1 MVVHHGELNNCI
13 PISLSD
19 CTQCYTFRADFCLSV
34 EDRRAAH
41 EEDLFPGS
49 SGITS
54 HGPTMWRTI
63 FVLHFSAVAVN
74 VSNSSKYPTPGRD
87 IEGTLPVSHM
97 STTGSDGGSEGVWRN
112 VNMFRNTGEASKGV
126 FYERVIL
133 VQSAEHLRWSCR
145 NVRRTFKVVKSKCD
159 G

>member
-1 MVVHHGELNNCI
+1 MTVPNVIHFAPTFACPWKTAELHTRRIYSRGPRESPTTVPPCGGQFSSH
-13 PISLSD
+13 ISPPWRS
-19 CTQCYTFRADFCLSV
+19 TFPTARNP
-34 EDRRAAH
+34 RR
-41 EEDLFPGS
+41 
-49 SGITS
+49 
-54 HGPTMWRTI
+54 
-63 FVLHFSAVAVN
+63 SA
-74 VSNSSKYPTPGRD
+74 PTPGRG

-145 NVRRTFKVVKSKCD
+145 NVCRTF
-159 G
+159 